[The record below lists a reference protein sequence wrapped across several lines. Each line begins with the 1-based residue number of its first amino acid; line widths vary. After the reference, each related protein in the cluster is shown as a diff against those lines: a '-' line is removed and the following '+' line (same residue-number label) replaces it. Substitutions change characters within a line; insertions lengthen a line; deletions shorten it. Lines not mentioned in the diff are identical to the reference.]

1 MDANRIIINA
11 PQNILE
17 ALEIA
22 QQELKQISLIQTALL
37 RYVVPEWGG
46 PEAKPGEQVSYAAT
60 EFLKTVPLEKL
71 LDAPRMQERYFERSG
86 VSKACCRR
94 NRYYLKRLIEWAQQK
109 RWLRLHDPNGL
120 EPQFNRFNKPKGQRR
135 IYAQDLR
142 TTNLKHPEAYSL
154 GTQAEDYV
162 LINGKKVLANP
173 RFDQEFQDL
182 REFISKFRKPKQ
194 VEQQLNH
201 LRTIFGYLHRVQNLP
216 LETLCLDVFIPFVQL
231 RFSEEDFA
239 KTPAFAVNARGQL
252 LDPIKAEQTLAMAEA
267 MAQRQAK
274 KKADVTIKAV
284 ESFFEW
290 RQSELAKYG
299 QPEGLAPASKR
310 DVLGAVILASKYQFR
325 DQTDPEETDNFE
337 DVSVIRRLRLR
348 TNKEVLDTQK
358 TQKQIRK
365 RSVSWEQAMKVFEKQ
380 RLQTLEFHCASRDEG
395 RKAGKLIRPRAET
408 SISLDFQK
416 TLVCGLMVLIPTDRQ
431 QTYRRLKAGKTLRN
445 GYFLDENGEDFVDQ
459 GIPTEPNQAQF
470 WINLEDFKTAE
481 TYGEFWYPVPNVQ
494 FVDGTTFYEY
504 IVSFLWGFWDE
515 AGVFPC
521 YHKGEHK
528 HWQGALNEAG
538 ERVGWRTAL
547 QPEHDLMFTMP
558 NARTPFKEVPF
569 YTMIRSLFVRF
580 TQEDGKPVPVTPHS
594 LRHMLSTYLD
604 RLGVGGEEEKSFS
617 YVLHHSPEVH
627 QGRYVYR
634 DNMTRIAPAVKRME
648 QIIKSF
654 I

>member
-1 MDANRIIINA
+1 MDANRIILNA
-11 PQNILE
+11 PQNVFE

-22 QQELKQISLIQTALL
+22 QQELEQISLIQTALL

-46 PEAKPGEQVSYAAT
+46 PEAKLREQVSYAAT

-86 VSKACCRR
+86 ASKACRRR
-94 NRYYLKRLIEWAQQK
+94 NRYYLRQLIEWAQQK
-109 RWLRLHDPNGL
+109 RWLGLHDPNGL
-120 EPQFNRFNKPKGQRR
+120 EPQFNRFNKPKGQHR

-142 TTNLKHPEAYSL
+142 TTNLKHPKAYSL

-162 LINGKKVLANP
+162 LIDGKKVLANP
-173 RFDQEFQDL
+173 IFDQEFQDL
-182 REFISKFRKPKQ
+182 REFGSKFRKPKQ

-201 LRTIFGYLHRVQNLP
+201 LRTIFGYLHRVQNLA
-216 LETLCLDVFIPFVQL
+216 LETLCLDLLIPFVQL
-231 RFSEEDFA
+231 RFSEEDFTG
-239 KTPAFAVNARGQL
+239 TPAFAVNAKGQL
-252 LDPIKAEQTLAMAEA
+252 LDPVKAEQTLAMAEA

-284 ESFFEW
+284 EAFFDW
-290 RQSELAKYG
+290 RQSKLAKLG

-310 DVLGAVILASKYQFR
+310 EVLGAVILASKYQFR

-365 RSVSWEQAMKVFEKQ
+365 RSVSWERGMKVFEGQ
-380 RLQTLEFHCASRDEG
+380 RLQTLEYHTVYRDRG
-395 RKAGKLIRPRAET
+395 SKTGKSVRPRAET
-408 SISLDFQK
+408 SIAVDFQK
-416 TLVCGLMVLIPTDRQ
+416 TVICGLMVFIPTDRQ
-431 QTYRRLKAGKTLRN
+431 QTYRRLEAGKTLRN
-445 GYFLDENGEDFVDQ
+445 GYFLDENCEDFVDQ
-459 GIPTEPNQAQF
+459 GIPSEPNQAQF

-494 FVDGTTFYEY
+494 FTDGTTFYEY

-528 HWQGALNEAG
+528 HWQGSINEAG
-538 ERVGWRTAL
+538 ERGGWRMAL
-547 QPEHDLMFTMP
+547 RLQHDLMFTMP
-558 NARTPFKEVPF
+558 NAKTPFNEGSF
-569 YTMIRSLFVRF
+569 YCMVRSLFVRF
-580 TQEDGKPVPVTPHS
+580 TQEDGKAVPVTPHS

-617 YVLHHSPEVH
+617 YVFHHSPEVH

-654 I
+654 V